1 MCGGGR
7 VPKWGTLT
15 STGDRAP
22 GAGRRTMG
30 NSSTASMRGHATADP
45 DRSASGGPAPR
56 GSRETRRGARG
67 GGTSNRTR
75 AGESTNV
82 CGCVT
87 VAWRRPREGGGQA
100 GQPSSRGEEIMLPT
114 HGRYDYSN
122 ITKRPDYT

>member
-1 MCGGGR
+1 MCGRGR

-56 GSRETRRGARG
+56 GSRETRRGGGGGGARNRAGGRGEDERRRGGRG
-67 GGTSNRTR
+67 GG
-75 AGESTNV
+75 V
-82 CGCVT
+82 
-87 VAWRRPREGGGQA
+87 RRPGGG
-100 GQPSSRGEEIMLPT
+100 R
-114 HGRYDYSN
+114 R
-122 ITKRPDYT
+122 R